1 MASATTN
8 SSNSSAA
15 APAITVGGLEKH
27 FPNGVAALRG
37 VDLAIEPGSFVVIL
51 GPSGAGKSTLLRC
64 INGLETPTA
73 GAVTVRDLP
82 VTQRNLR
89 AIRTEVAMVFQSFN
103 LVGRL
108 NVMANVLCGRLGKR
122 STLGSLFYLMRPEDR
137 AVAERALA
145 RVGLTDRAWER
156 ADRLSGGQQQ
166 RVGIARALAQEPA
179 IMLADEPV
187 ASLDPATSEEILD
200 LLREIQQRDRITLVV
215 SLHQVDYAKQYAER
229 IIGLNDGEVVYD
241 GTVDGL
247 TEDVLTAIY
256 HRPGDGHETRVS
268 DG

>member
-1 MASATTN
+1 LASATN
-8 SSNSSAA
+8 SSSNSAPA
-15 APAITVGGLEKH
+15 APAIAIAGLEKH

-37 VDLAIEPGSFVVIL
+37 VDLTIEPASFVVIL

-64 INGLETPTA
+64 INGLETPSA
-73 GAVTVRDLP
+73 GDVTVRGRP
-82 VTQRNLR
+82 VVTRNLR
-89 AIRTEVAMVFQSFN
+89 SIRAEVAMVFQSFN

-145 RVGLTDRAWER
+145 RVDLTDRAWER

-187 ASLDPATSEEILD
+187 ASLDPASSEEILD

-215 SLHQVDYAKQYAER
+215 SLHQVEFARRYAER
-229 IIGLNDGEVVYD
+229 IIGLNDGKIVYD
-241 GTVDGL
+241 GGVDDL
-247 TEDVLTAIY
+247 TEEALEAIY
-256 HRPGDGHETRVS
+256 RRSAGDHERVA
-268 DG
+268 